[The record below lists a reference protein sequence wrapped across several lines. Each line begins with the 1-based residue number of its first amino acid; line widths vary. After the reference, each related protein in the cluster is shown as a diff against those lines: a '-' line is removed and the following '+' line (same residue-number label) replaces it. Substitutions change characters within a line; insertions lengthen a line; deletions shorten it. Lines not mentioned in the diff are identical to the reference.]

1 MSAERR
7 KPPVSPPARAKM
19 PARSELPALAAFL
32 SGYLHEDFVA
42 EHDTPE
48 GALRAF
54 ARDATAGERRQLATD
69 LERYLALS
77 AGWSWR
83 DVKRGWSGLGGAW
96 TPPSR
101 HALSVF
107 AAGVAAASRR

>member
-1 MSAERR
+1 MSADRR
-7 KPPVSPPARAKM
+7 KPPASAPTRAKL
-19 PARSELPALAAFL
+19 PAGFELPALAAFL
-32 SGYLHEDFVA
+32 AGYLHEDFVA

-48 GALRAF
+48 GAIRAF
-54 ARDATAGERRQLATD
+54 SRDATAGERRQLATD

-83 DVKRGWSGLGGAW
+83 DVRRGWTGLGGAW
-96 TPPSR
+96 APRSR

-107 AAGVAAASRR
+107 AAAVAAAAGR